1 MLVNWPGF
9 ALEMLLFGLLKCGW
23 LKRFEISPVNVIF
36 HRSVKGN
43 VLATLRWWTLRPW
56 PSRMFIPLSPNR
68 PMFCLSLAEQT
79 GLLSGQP
86 GILNADGSNHCV
98 LVRWSPDLLP
108 SAIRSGSP
116 PRELVFDGS
125 MVEKD
130 GEKYCPVPK

>member
-1 MLVNWPGF
+1 MMLVNWPGF

-56 PSRMFIPLSPNR
+56 PSRVFIPLSPNR
-68 PMFCLSLAEQT
+68 PTFCRVDDLHRGS
-79 GLLSGQP
+79 LSGQP

-98 LVRWSPDLLP
+98 FVRLSPGRFP

-116 PRELVFDGS
+116 PCEFVFDGS
-125 MVEKD
+125 M
-130 GEKYCPVPK
+130 